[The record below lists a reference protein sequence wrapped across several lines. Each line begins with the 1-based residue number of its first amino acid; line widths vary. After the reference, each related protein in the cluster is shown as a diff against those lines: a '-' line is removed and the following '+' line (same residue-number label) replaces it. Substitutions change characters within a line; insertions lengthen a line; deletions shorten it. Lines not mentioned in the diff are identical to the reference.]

1 MLGSS
6 LGLNTAL
13 GSMNKLMVLVTS
25 SLVVVASS
33 ALAQGNSDA
42 CHNQYGSCVE
52 RCSSRPQSV
61 QTSCSQSCE
70 TSTNQC
76 YGKMY
81 GSPSPAALVSTDKDR
96 APQSETNEAG
106 NEITPADGSRK
117 PKRAQGAKAG
127 KKAAAQPRQMPREP
141 QAQLQEAEPLSA
153 LQPLTPPVAQ
163 VPQSGSP
170 N

>member
-1 MLGSS
+1 M
-6 LGLNTAL
+6 
-13 GSMNKLMVLVTS
+13 MNKLMMLVTS
-25 SLVVVASS
+25 SLVVIASG

-42 CHNQYGSCVE
+42 CHNHYGSCVE
-52 RCSSRPQSV
+52 RCLSRPQSA

-81 GSPSPAALVSTDKDR
+81 GSPSPALVSTDGDK
-96 APQSETNEAG
+96 ANEVG
-106 NEITPADGSRK
+106 NEITPADGSPK

-141 QAQLQEAEPLSA
+141 QAQVQEAEPLSA
-153 LQPLTPPVAQ
+153 SRPLTPPVAQ